1 MNVKFEH
8 KYIKWMLNGKYYQ
21 LLLKDIHICAPSPV
35 ENKPIMNDKTSRIND
50 G

>member
-1 MNVKFEH
+1 MNVKFEQ
-8 KYIKWMLNGKYYQ
+8 KNIKGMLNGKYYQ
-21 LLLKDIHICAPSPV
+21 LLLKDSHICAPSLV